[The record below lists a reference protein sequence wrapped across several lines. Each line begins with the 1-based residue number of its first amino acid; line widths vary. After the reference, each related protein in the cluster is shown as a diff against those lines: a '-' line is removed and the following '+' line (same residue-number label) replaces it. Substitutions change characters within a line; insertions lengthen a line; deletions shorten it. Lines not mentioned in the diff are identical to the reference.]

1 MRQGFTSIIEREGDG
16 YVELCP
22 KWDIASQGASIEE
35 AHDNLQEAVGLFL
48 EAASPKEVRQWLQ
61 GLK

>member
-1 MRQGFTSIIEREGDG
+1 LLREGNG
-16 YVELCP
+16 YVALCP

-35 AHDNLQEAVGLFL
+35 ARDNLQEAAGLFL
-48 EAASPKEVRQWLQ
+48 EAASPKEVRQRLQ